1 VPLSVLAGRAAGA
14 EAPPFPP
21 ARAHGHLPPR
31 GGRPGPYASPQ
42 GAGAVPKNGR
52 APPAGLSARFRP
64 DGCYARKPTV
74 SAVLPAVVAS
84 GGLAFAVL
92 AGLDSSPAWQVARV
106 VVVIAAIALA
116 VWLTR
121 RAGRP
126 AGATGFAARGQP
138 ALWAAPGTPPTRL
151 RGGHDPATAHLP
163 PTFSHRLPSAE
174 QRSRVP
180 SGCAVRIAA
189 ADSLL
194 TSSPSGPLA
203 HAFSTSAGDLG
214 AASRHDP
221 ERAARTSS
229 GKPQPGGQFRRSIRQ
244 ARMEAASRFRSRCS
258 KCSSKSQQP

>member
-1 VPLSVLAGRAAGA
+1 MP
-14 EAPPFPP
+14 
-21 ARAHGHLPPR
+21 
-31 GGRPGPYASPQ
+31 
-42 GAGAVPKNGR
+42 
-52 APPAGLSARFRP
+52 
-64 DGCYARKPTV
+64 
-74 SAVLPAVVAS
+74 AVLSAVVAS

-116 VWLTR
+116 VWFTR

-126 AGATGFAARGQP
+126 GRGNGFAARGQP
-138 ALWAAPGTPPTRL
+138 AWWAAPSTPSTRL
-151 RGGHDPATAHLP
+151 RGGHDPATAHLQ
-163 PTFSHRLPSAE
+163 PTFSHRAPNAE
-174 QRSRVP
+174 LRSRVP

-189 ADSLL
+189 ADALL

-229 GKPQPGGQFRRSIRQ
+229 GKP
-244 ARMEAASRFRSRCS
+244 
-258 KCSSKSQQP
+258 